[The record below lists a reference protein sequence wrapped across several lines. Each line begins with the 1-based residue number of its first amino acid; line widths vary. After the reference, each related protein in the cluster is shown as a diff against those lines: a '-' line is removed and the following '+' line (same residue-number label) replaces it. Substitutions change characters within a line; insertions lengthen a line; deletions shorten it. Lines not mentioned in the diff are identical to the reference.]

1 VISNVTSSVT
11 VTPVSLPTQPT
22 MTSHS
27 SLKGI
32 VLPTHPLPPEQALG
46 EDLVPMLL
54 NFFLRHW
61 QNKQECLSL
70 ASIFSLGPVF
80 LKV

>member
-1 VISNVTSSVT
+1 
-11 VTPVSLPTQPT
+11 

-61 QNKQECLSL
+61 QNKQVFVPGKHFQPWAC
-70 ASIFSLGPVF
+70 IFKSFTV
-80 LKV
+80 VI